1 MAPST
6 ISIRSISSKFIKV
19 KSVLFAGSDLAKK
32 PLAICFDEKNA
43 GLKQKLNDKHS
54 ITVLSLKT
62 HKNDLV
68 RFDMLQD
75 KITEQIREDFIKDAY
90 VGFEGYSFGASGQIT
105 RIAEACAILKYK
117 LYSMGCNEDLI
128 ILAPS
133 TVKKFATGTGRAD
146 KHDMVNKFA
155 EETGIDLFDV
165 LDKNPNLKSI
175 KAPITDIADSYWI
188 AMMMKEKLSK

>member
-1 MAPST
+1 MKIIAVDF
-6 ISIRSISSKFIKV
+6 SITSPAITLVDEEGNVEF
-19 KSVLFAGSDLAKK
+19 
-32 PLAICFDEKNA
+32 ICFDEKNA

-133 TVKKFATGTGRAD
+133 TVK
-146 KHDMVNKFA
+146 
-155 EETGIDLFDV
+155 
-165 LDKNPNLKSI
+165 
-175 KAPITDIADSYWI
+175 
-188 AMMMKEKLSK
+188 